1 MPKALK
7 HPQRQPLA
15 RFVFHEL
22 LDVLSYI
29 ITFDIDRIPWFFV
42 HQYRLLSRMR
52 DKRNGETRI
61 CSFRHGKADAVYGD
75 RAFFDYI
82 AQDFR

>member
-29 ITFDIDRIPWFFV
+29 ITFDIDRIPWF
-42 HQYRLLSRMR
+42 LSI
-52 DKRNGETRI
+52 NI
-61 CSFRHGKADAVYGD
+61 VFSPV
-75 RAFFDYI
+75 
-82 AQDFR
+82 